1 MKKIVIILISILLF
15 IGIFEIWKIY
25 NINQKQVAVLVY
37 HDIVENDELKAKNRD
52 NLTTTDFEEQ
62 VKYLKDV
69 GYTSISLDELYD
81 WKIGKSDISEKSVV
95 LTFDD
100 GYYSFKYLVQP
111 ILQKYDYKAACFLI
125 GNVTGEKTPEYHE
138 GVYGTIGMDEV
149 NNHIENVAYGSHTYN
164 LHDEADDGKPMMYK
178 KSLEDLR
185 QDAKNFRNNLFD
197 AKYLAYPFYT
207 YSKDFVKSLEQEN
220 YKLAFAGEE
229 EMATKGI
236 DNLTVPRIS
245 AIKDINT
252 FKEIFETNKFKNS
265 LGNGLIRKVVK
276 TLKRIIGLNG

>member
-1 MKKIVIILISILLF
+1 MKKIVVIIISILLF

-52 NLTTTDFEEQ
+52 NLTTEDFEEQ
-62 VKYLKDV
+62 VKYLKNA
-69 GYTSISLDELYD
+69 GYIAISLDELYD
-81 WKIGKSDISEKSVV
+81 WKIGKSDIPEKSVV

-111 ILQKYDYKAACFLI
+111 ILQKYDFKATCFLI
-125 GNVTGEKTPEYHE
+125 GNVTGEKTPEYQE

-149 NNHIENVAYGSHTYN
+149 NNHIENVTYGSHTYN
-164 LHDEADDGKPMMYK
+164 LHGEADDGKPMMYK
-178 KSLEDLR
+178 KSLDELR
-185 QDAKNFRNNLFD
+185 QDAENFRNNLFD
-197 AKYLAYPFYT
+197 TKYLAYPFYT

-236 DNLTVPRIS
+236 DNLKVPRIS

-252 FKEIFETNKFKNS
+252 FKEIFETNKYKNS

-276 TLKRIIGLNG
+276 TIKRFLNLN